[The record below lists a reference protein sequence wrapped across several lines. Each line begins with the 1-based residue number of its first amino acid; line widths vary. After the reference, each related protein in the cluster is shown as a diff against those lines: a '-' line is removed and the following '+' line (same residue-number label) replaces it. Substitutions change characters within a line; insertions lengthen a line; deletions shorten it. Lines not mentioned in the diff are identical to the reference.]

1 MGQRSD
7 AITERLGGIAGKI
20 RAELRQNWRFL
31 CAGVLALGA
40 LAFAI
45 ELSDRQGRMDIPSG
59 YAVRMVCEPD
69 PESHL
74 WGGGCDRI
82 AGDIA
87 RTDKPSFGELYRAF
101 VTAHHRRIPSPALER
116 QYRRVPCEDGFD
128 LEDKLKGTRYVFVP
142 LRPHFAG
149 ACTAAHVEAVKSE
162 IDARDRALLAIERE
176 GLSHA
181 ALFAGALANLTE
193 PLVILGAAAVIAAL
207 VVL

>member
-7 AITERLGGIAGKI
+7 AITERLGGIASKI
-20 RAELRQNWRFL
+20 RAELQQNWRFL
-31 CAGVLALGA
+31 FAGVLALGA
-40 LAFAI
+40 IAIAI
-45 ELSDRQGRMDIPSG
+45 EVSDRQGRMDIPSG

-74 WGGGCDRI
+74 WGGGCDRV

-87 RTDKPSFGELYRAF
+87 RNDKPSFGELYRAF
-101 VTAHHRRIPSPALER
+101 VTVHHRRIPSPVVER
-116 QYRRVPCEDGFD
+116 QYRQASCEDGFD
-128 LEDKLKGTRYVFVP
+128 LDAKLAGTRYVFVP
-142 LRPHFAG
+142 LRPLFAG
-149 ACTAAHVEAVKSE
+149 ACTAAQVEAVKSE

-193 PLVILGAAAVIAAL
+193 PLVILGAAAVVAAL
-207 VVL
+207 VLL